1 MRLAIVR
8 GDLDKAQQ
16 QAAAA
21 REYYAPRSSDW
32 GWKFRILEAEILA
45 YRKQNQQALGVLDAP
60 LPADLAN
67 GDDAIRKNMVEALA
81 LARMDRDSEADAR
94 LERADQLCH
103 LNDSS
108 LDGELSQIHGV
119 IELGRGNFAKA
130 EEFFRQSLLAAR
142 RQHDELLEATALL
155 NLGLAALKQGH
166 FDNSILWSGEG
177 YRAAHAL
184 GAQFAE
190 QKALGNLGW
199 AYYRMGDMDKS
210 VTYFQQ
216 AADEARK
223 LDARNDL
230 LKWLLALGL
239 VSREMGRSEVAV
251 DYYRQSLALAQQSED
266 NQDLVDALTALAAIF
281 VEQQQWEPAQQFTRR
296 AIEQCRAHND
306 HVGELDAMLV
316 EGQIAAH
323 SGDTARAGEIFRQ
336 IDADEQSDAPMRWE
350 AQRNLAHVF
359 ESQNRPAE
367 ASRQYQQALATLE
380 NARASLDELELQL
393 PFLANAAHLQDDYIQ
408 FLVSQKRPVEAL
420 QVADYSRAQTLA
432 EGLASVHNNP
442 GPPPQRTSGERASTP
457 WIMENPQRLAGRIKA
472 NILFYWLGPKYSY
485 LWVVTPAR
493 VGLYPLPPSG
503 EINALA
509 QSYRRDLLGPRDVL
523 ESRNQRGIDL
533 YNMLVAPAAREIAR
547 NPRTVIIADGEL
559 NNLNFET
566 LLVPEPKLHY
576 LIEDA
581 TLTNAAA
588 LRLLRTSSQV
598 SISRPRLLLIGDP
611 LSPNREY
618 AALPNARVEMQ
629 TVETH
634 FTVADRT
641 VLQRAQATREA
652 YLASHL
658 EQFAYIHFVAHATA
672 SRLSPLESAII
683 LSRSAPQEDSF
694 ALYARDII
702 RRPLRAKLVMLSS
715 CYGAGARTYT
725 GEGLVGLSWAFL
737 RAGAHNVIA
746 ALWQASDSATP
757 QLVDHLYSE
766 LAEKNSPDI
775 ALRSAKLALLHSN
788 SVYRKPLYWA
798 PFQLYSYEVASSH

>member
-1 MRLAIVR
+1 M
-8 GDLDKAQQ
+8 
-16 QAAAA
+16 
-21 REYYAPRSSDW
+21 
-32 GWKFRILEAEILA
+32 
-45 YRKQNQQALGVLDAP
+45 LDAP

-81 LARMDRDSEADAR
+81 LARMDRDPEADAH

-108 LDGELSQIHGV
+108 LHGELSQIHGV
-119 IELGRGNFAKA
+119 IELVRGNFARA
-130 EEFFRQSLLAAR
+130 EDFFRQSLLDAR
-142 RQHDELLEATALL
+142 QQHDELLRATALL

-166 FDNSILWSGEG
+166 FDNSILWSSEG
-177 YRAAHAL
+177 YRATHAL
-184 GAQFAE
+184 GARFAE

-210 VTYFQQ
+210 ITYFQQ
-216 AADEARK
+216 AAEEARK

-239 VSREMGRSEVAV
+239 VSREMGQSDVAV

-281 VEQQQWEPAQQFTRR
+281 AEQQQWEQAKQFSRQ

-306 HVGELDAMLV
+306 HIGELDAMLV

-323 SGDTARAGEIFRQ
+323 SGDGTRAVEIFRQ
-336 IDADEQSDAPMRWE
+336 ITADKQSDPPMRWE
-350 AQRNLAHVF
+350 AQRNLARVF

-367 ASRQYQQALATLE
+367 ASRQYQQALVTLE
-380 NARASLDELELQL
+380 NARTSLDELELQL

-408 FLVSQKRPVEAL
+408 FLVSQKRPLEAL

-432 EGLASVHNNP
+432 EGLASAHNNS
-442 GPPPQRTSGERASTP
+442 GPRP
-457 WIMENPQRLAGRIKA
+457 WAMENPQRLAGRVKA

-493 VGLYPLPPSG
+493 VALYPLPPSG
-503 EINALA
+503 EIHALV

-523 ESRNQRGIDL
+523 ESGNQRGVDL
-533 YNMLVAPAAREIAR
+533 YNMLVAPAAREIAQ

-566 LLVPEPKLHY
+566 LLVPQPKLHY

-588 LRLLRTSSQV
+588 LRLLRPSSPVSTSP
-598 SISRPRLLLIGDP
+598 PRLLLIGDP
-611 LSPNREY
+611 ISPNHEY
-618 AALPNARVEMQ
+618 AALPNAPVEMQ

-634 FTVADRT
+634 FPVADRT
-641 VLQRAQATREA
+641 VLERDQATKPA
-652 YLASHL
+652 YLASNL

-672 SRLSPLESAII
+672 SRLSPLESAVI
-683 LSRSAPQEDSF
+683 LSKSSPQEDSF

-702 RRPLRAKLVMLSS
+702 RRPLRARLVMLSS
-715 CYGAGARTYT
+715 CYGAGARAYT

-757 QLVDHLYSE
+757 QLVDHLYSQ

-775 ALRSAKLALLHSN
+775 ALRSAKLALLHSS

-798 PFQLYSYEVASSH
+798 PFQLYSYEVAASH